1 MYNQMKYGLIRTFD
15 RNVNGFFMFFA
26 LFSVVREVLQGCG
39 TDLRVQS
46 VTLEC
51 LQEAT
56 ESYMVQLFEDCY
68 LCCLHRA
75 RVTLTDKDVR
85 LVQILRGPSEVGR
98 S

>member
-1 MYNQMKYGLIRTFD
+1 
-15 RNVNGFFMFFA
+15 MFFA
-26 LFSVVREVLQGCG
+26 LFHSLVREVLQGCG
-39 TDLRVQS
+39 TGLRMQS

-51 LQEAT
+51 LQEAA

-75 RVTLTDKDVR
+75 RVTLSEKDVR
-85 LVQILRGPSEVGR
+85 IVQLLRGPSEVGR